1 MSLSREEVIRMAK
14 ESGFAQRHNAPN
26 EWWMLTPDIER
37 FFNAAYAAG
46 AAAEREA
53 LLLNDA
59 RYRFLRN
66 GGWEVLQDTKYWA
79 PENRFDGAID
89 AARLDVAIDAAI
101 RARGNGN
108 GGEK

>member
-1 MSLSREEVIRMAK
+1 MKLSQEEIIRMAREAGFLINGI
-14 ESGFAQRHNAPN
+14 ESTQFLSR
-26 EWWMLTPDIER
+26 IEYLA
-37 FFNAAYAAG
+37 NAAYAAG
-46 AAAEREA
+46 ATAEREA

-101 RARGNGN
+101 RARGNGD
-108 GGEK
+108 

>member
-1 MSLSREEVIRMAK
+1 MSLSREEVIRMAIEASEGSSWK
-14 ESGFAQRHNAPN
+14 PGMGN
-26 EWWMLTPDIER
+26 EHVAIYLER
-37 FFNAAYAAG
+37 LVNIAYAAG

-89 AARLDVAIDAAI
+89 AARLDVAIDAAM
-101 RARGNGN
+101 RARGNG
-108 GGEK
+108 GEK

>member
-1 MSLSREEVIRMAK
+1 MKSYDIIRMAQ
-14 ESGFAQRHNAPN
+14 EANNIAPRDDFN
-26 EWWMLTPDIER
+26 QTAWVFGDDALER
-37 FFNAAYAAG
+37 FAALV

-101 RARGNGN
+101 RARGNG
-108 GGEK
+108 GEK

>member
-53 LLLNDA
+53 CA
-59 RYRFLRN
+59 KVCEEI
-66 GGWEVLQDTKYWA
+66 GPKGVE
-79 PENRFDGAID
+79 FDLITQGFAG
-89 AARLDVAIDAAI
+89 AI
-101 RARGNGN
+101 RARGNG
-108 GGEK
+108 GEK

>member
-1 MSLSREEVIRMAK
+1 MSLSREEIIRMAR
-14 ESGFAQRHNAPN
+14 ESGIPLAWVSDTGVIQ
-26 EWWMLTPDIER
+26 WSQLER
-37 FFNAAYAAG
+37 FASAAYAAG
-46 AAAEREA
+46 ATAEREA

-66 GGWEVLQDTKYWA
+66 GGWEVIQDTKYWT

-101 RARGNGN
+101 RARGD
-108 GGEK
+108 K